1 MFVRT
6 LLTHLVYTLRV
17 LGVYR
22 QVGTLR
28 RSEATGRGPCG
39 GARPLVVAPR
49 AGAFIANAGAGCG
62 QDRAATLP
70 AGRAS
75 HGVAVEVQSAGGLGD
90 GEEVREILEMRYG
103 LDDHERS
110 VGGRVATPSGGVC
123 HSQNGRRERV
133 GQNLFTPAREPGERK
148 RSGSRPKGGGLL
160 HRALPAA
167 NGVPQRPEVRDET
180 RRAGVRY

>member
-39 GARPLVVAPR
+39 GARPLVAP

-90 GEEVREILEMRYG
+90 GEEVREG
-103 LDDHERS
+103 LDDHE
-110 VGGRVATPSGGVC
+110 
-123 HSQNGRRERV
+123 
-133 GQNLFTPAREPGERK
+133 
-148 RSGSRPKGGGLL
+148 
-160 HRALPAA
+160 
-167 NGVPQRPEVRDET
+167 
-180 RRAGVRY
+180 